1 MDTGHLFLKGR
12 AQMRIWNGKHKGLKR
27 TLMILLAL
35 GILGGSIVFGG
46 SAFVKYGMKQYI
58 YEEAQMA
65 EIPEAD
71 CILVLGAGLKADGTP
86 NFMLKDR
93 LDRALS
99 LYRAG
104 VSDRLLMSGDHGQKN
119 YDEVTAMKKYALD
132 AGVTPNRIFLDHAG
146 FSTYESMYRADEIFE
161 VKSAVVV
168 TQRYHLYR
176 ALYSARQRGIE
187 AYGMPAEDVVYGGQ
201 WVRDFREN
209 FARTKDVVYNLFQQK
224 PTYLGEKIS
233 IHGDAS
239 ATDD

>member
-1 MDTGHLFLKGR
+1 MK
-12 AQMRIWNGKHKGLKR
+12 IWSGKHKGFKR
-27 TLMILLAL
+27 TLMILIAL

-58 YEEAQMA
+58 YEETQIA
-65 EIPEAD
+65 EIPKAD
-71 CILVLGAGLKADGTP
+71 CILVLGAGLKPDGTP

-93 LDRALS
+93 LDRALN

-104 VSDRLLMSGDHGQKN
+104 VSDRLLMSGDHGREQ
-119 YDEVTAMKKYALD
+119 YDEVNAMKKYAMD
-132 AGVTPNRIFLDHAG
+132 AGVPSDRIFLDHAG
-146 FSTYESMYRADEIFE
+146 FSTYESMYRAGEIFE
-161 VKSAVVV
+161 VKSTVVV

-187 AYGMPAEDVVYGGQ
+187 AYGVPAEDVVYGGQ

-209 FARTKDVVYNLFQQK
+209 FARAKDVVYNIFQQK

-239 ATDD
+239 DTHD

>member
-1 MDTGHLFLKGR
+1 MK
-12 AQMRIWNGKHKGLKR
+12 IWNGKHKGLKR

-58 YEEAQMA
+58 YEETQMS

-71 CILVLGAGLKADGTP
+71 CILVLGAG
-86 NFMLKDR
+86 
-93 LDRALS
+93 
-99 LYRAG
+99 
-104 VSDRLLMSGDHGQKN
+104 
-119 YDEVTAMKKYALD
+119 
-132 AGVTPNRIFLDHAG
+132 
-146 FSTYESMYRADEIFE
+146 EIFE
-161 VKSAVVV
+161 
-168 TQRYHLYR
+168 
-176 ALYSARQRGIE
+176 
-187 AYGMPAEDVVYGGQ
+187 AYGIPAEDVVYGGQ